1 MKPASSKLK
10 MTDLTSFFSDRALPL
25 GEQDGFCIGDPHDRL
40 RGVLVCFTAT
50 LDAIRAAQ
58 SAGCNLMI
66 VHERIFFPTDY
77 SGGLL
82 EKHLCDRVNLPRIQ
96 ALAQAG
102 ITVFRARRCWKCL
115 LCAARWRKPC
125 CCRLRI
131 RLESL
136 YPVDETT
143 AGDFCRWTIERL
155 KLPSVRFC
163 GNENKRVRSVAVLNG
178 GEGIT
183 RDGRLYA
190 GRFTPGA

>member
-102 ITVFRARRCWKCL
+102 ITVFRAQEVLEMPFMRRALEEAL
-115 LCAARWRKPC
+115 LLPPAD
-125 CCRLRI
+125 